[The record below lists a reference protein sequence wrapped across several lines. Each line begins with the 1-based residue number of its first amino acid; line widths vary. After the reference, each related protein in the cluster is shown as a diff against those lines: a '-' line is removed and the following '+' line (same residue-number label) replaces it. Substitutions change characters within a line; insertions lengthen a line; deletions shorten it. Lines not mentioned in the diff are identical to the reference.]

1 MFRKLLLLFLV
12 WVVHILAHT
21 NALIDEESPYL
32 RQHAHNPVD
41 WLPWGEEAFAKAK
54 RENKPIF
61 LSIGYSTCHWCHVME
76 RESFEN
82 EEIAKLI
89 NRYYVPIKVDK
100 EERPDLDKYY
110 QSVYAVMH
118 RRSGGWPL
126 TIIMTPNRI
135 PYFSATYIPPEDGYG
150 VQGMKTIL
158 PKFARLYREHPELV
172 RKRGQ
177 AVLRLVDRY
186 LHARF
191 DPVKLDTTL
200 AQKALKKLW
209 QRFDRRYGG
218 FGEGVKFPEAATL
231 DLAMDISLITKDP
244 RAMKI
249 VTKTLDAMAKGG
261 IYDQIEGAFFR
272 YSTARDWS
280 MPHFEKMLYTNAELV
295 RIYTRAYLLTK
306 KPLYKE
312 VVAQTIREIDRRFG
326 YKGLYKSASDAD
338 TAGEEGRYF
347 LFVYDEVLEFLLKN
361 GIAKKEAEQAL
372 HSLGIMPDGT
382 FDGEFSVPVRKG
394 KVDEKIMRLLRRLR
408 KKVAYPFIDSKII
421 TAWNA
426 LYIDAKLYASLIY
439 PEFRDEALR
448 SLDKLL
454 AGMHKE
460 GRLYHQALAGKEPKK
475 AAFLEDYAFLIQALL
490 RAYETTFD
498 THYLAKAS
506 KLLAEAKKRFY
517 KDGVWYFG
525 PGVPADLSDSYY
537 ASALATLYHDM
548 LTLALLHEDLALFAF
563 AKKNID
569 AKSAIIAENPA
580 SYPTATRAALRLALG
595 DVVLKGRDIDKYR
608 ILIEELHYPY
618 VFAKKAAIQGYM
630 ACKIDLCFKEAKDFA
645 TIAKSVEA
653 LLDKKAKIGWKV
665 HNAR

>member
-1 MFRKLLLLFLV
+1 M
-12 WVVHILAHT
+12 AHT

-76 RESFEN
+76 RESFED

-100 EERPDLDKYY
+100 EERPDIDKYY
-110 QSVYAVMH
+110 QSVYALMH

-126 TIIMTPNRI
+126 TIIMTPDKI

-150 VQGMKTIL
+150 VEGMKTIL
-158 PKFARLYREHPELV
+158 PKLAKLYHEHPEQV
-172 RKRGQ
+172 RRRGQ
-177 AVLRLVDRY
+177 AVLRLVERY

-191 DPVKLDTTL
+191 DPVKLDTAL
-200 AQKALKKLW
+200 AKKALEALW

-218 FGEGVKFPEAATL
+218 FGKGVKFPEAATL
-231 DLAMDISLITKDP
+231 DLAMDIFLITKDP
-244 RAMKI
+244 RALTI

-295 RIYTRAYLLTK
+295 RIYTRAYFMTK
-306 KPLYKE
+306 KQLYKE
-312 VVAQTIREIDRRFG
+312 VVAQTVRQIDSRFG
-326 YKGLYKSASDAD
+326 YEGLYKSASDAD

-347 LFVYDEVLEFLLKN
+347 LFAYDEVLEFLLKN
-361 GIAKKEAEQAL
+361 GVSKQEAERALQAL
-372 HSLGIMPDGT
+372 GITPDGS

-394 KVDEKIMRLLRRLR
+394 EVDEKIMRLLRQLR

-426 LYIDAKLYASLIY
+426 LFIDAKLRASLLF

-448 SLDKLL
+448 SLDKLV
-454 AGMHKE
+454 ATMHAD
-460 GRLYHQALAGKEPKK
+460 GRLYHQALAGKRPKK
-475 AAFLEDYAFLIQALL
+475 EALLEDYAFLIQALL
-490 RAYETTFD
+490 QAYEVTFD
-498 THYLAKAS
+498 MRYLDTALT
-506 KLLAEAKKRFY
+506 LLEEAKRRLY
-517 KDGVWYFG
+517 KDGIWYLG
-525 PGVPADLSDSYY
+525 AGVPADLSDSYY

-548 LTLALLHEDLALFAF
+548 LTLALLREDLELFAF
-563 AKKNID
+563 AKRSID
-569 AKSAIIAENPA
+569 AKSALIAA
-580 SYPTATRAALRLALG
+580 SPDRYPSATRAALRLALG
-595 DVVLKGRDIDKYR
+595 DVVLKGKDIEKYLVR
-608 ILIEELHYPY
+608 IAQLRYPY
-618 VFAKKAAIQGYM
+618 IYVKKAAIKGYM
-630 ACKIDLCFKEAKDFA
+630 ACKIDLCFQEAKDFA
-645 TIAKSVEA
+645 TIASSVEK
-653 LLDKKAKIGWKV
+653 LLNRERKIGWKV
-665 HNAR
+665 HDAR